1 MRRRGSH
8 ILHLCILEER
18 MYKYLYGYSPRDT
31 YIYLRTNAAAVI
43 TSIFGTSYAL
53 PACPTWII
61 SVTGSSF
68 LSTGQEVLSALT
80 SVISNFVPMILYVDL
95 SVSISPKRGIS
106 LSYLLLSE
114 VRRSRET
121 ELAENAILAESLTIF
136 LRNKEAITVVGVW

>member
-1 MRRRGSH
+1 MSTYTDTPPEMY
-8 ILHLCILEER
+8 ILEDKR
-18 MYKYLYGYSPRDT
+18 R
-31 YIYLRTNAAAVI
+31 AVN
-43 TSIFGTSYAL
+43 TSIFGTSSYAL

-68 LSTGQEVLSALT
+68 LSTGQDVLSALT
-80 SVISNFVPMILYVDL
+80 SVISNFVTMILYVDL

-121 ELAENAILAESLTIF
+121 ALAENAILAEPLTIF